1 MLRPLN
7 QICSC
12 AYTNQSALQ
21 FLRVELDDE
30 KPVVSQHLLFVVVV
44 TTYVAGSV
52 AFRAL
57 CFNCLG
63 RCGKSFKPWLVVS
76 DTYQILGL

>member
-1 MLRPLN
+1 VLRPLN

-30 KPVVSQHLLFVVVV
+30 KPVVSQHLLFVIVV
-44 TTYVAGSV
+44 TTLCGSV
-52 AFRAL
+52 ALSPSEFSVSIAL
-57 CFNCLG
+57 DDVVVVLQA
-63 RCGKSFKPWLVVS
+63 LVGS
-76 DTYQILGL
+76 E